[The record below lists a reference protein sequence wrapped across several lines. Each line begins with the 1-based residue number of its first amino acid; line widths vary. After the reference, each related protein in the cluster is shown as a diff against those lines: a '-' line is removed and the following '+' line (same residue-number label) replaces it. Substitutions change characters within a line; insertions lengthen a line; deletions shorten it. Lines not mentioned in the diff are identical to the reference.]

1 MQAWRA
7 GDVDERKVTVISD
20 GLAAAEGSLDPER
33 TDQLAAEAATHAG
46 MHTGPQ
52 VRAWL
57 ARKVI
62 AVDPAAAQRR
72 SERASKNRK
81 ITLEPLADGMAELV
95 AYLPAVQARQAY
107 DTVNALAHHSN
118 GPDEVR
124 TIDQRRA
131 DAFMDLVTDRTKP
144 PSVQVQVTVDTDTLL
159 GLADHPALVAGVGP
173 ITAQQA
179 RRLFARADPVYRR
192 LITDPVTGDLEAMD
206 PRRYRPSPSLEQL
219 IRARDVTC
227 RFPGCRRSALTTRSG
242 TDLDHTASWPDGQTT
257 ADNLAV
263 LCRHHHR
270 VKHTNGWK
278 VAQSEGGV
286 LTWSTPG
293 GRQITTTP
301 WHYTDPAIERDDGRD
316 TRRPTD
322 PAIE

>member
-1 MQAWRA
+1 MQAWRS
-7 GDVDERKVTVISD
+7 GDVDGRKVSVICD
-20 GLAAAEGSLDPER
+20 GLQAAEGSLDREL
-33 TDQLAAEAATHAG
+33 TEQLAAEAATHAG
-46 MHTGPQ
+46 RHTGPQ

-62 AVDPAAAQRR
+62 AVNPAAAQRR
-72 SERASKNRK
+72 CERASSKRK

-95 AYLPAVQARQAY
+95 AYLPAPQARQAF

-118 GPDEVR
+118 GPDEAR

-131 DAFMDLVTDRTKP
+131 DAFMDLVTDRTQP

-159 GLADHPALVAGVGP
+159 GVADHPALLAGVGP

-192 LITDPVTGDLEAMD
+192 LITNPVTGDLEGVD
-206 PRRYRPSPSLEQL
+206 PERYRPSPGLEQL

-242 TDLDHTASWPDGQTT
+242 TDLDHTAPWPEGKTT
-257 ADNLAV
+257 EGNLAV

-278 VAQSEGGV
+278 VTQSQGGV
-286 LTWSTPG
+286 LTWRTPG
-293 GRQITTTP
+293 DRQITTTP
-301 WHYTDPAIERDDGRD
+301 WHYTDPAIEP
-316 TRRPTD
+316 PTD